1 MSLAEAQGE
10 TPRLERH
17 SGNTLTSLQQRFLH
31 CWLKNHHYAAPVC
44 DRLCAFVITR
54 GAINIVSSVLWV
66 EMIISGAERL
76 DMLLRGANRDTMERR
91 LMDGSPGDDA
101 TNQWPS

>member
-1 MSLAEAQGE
+1 M
-10 TPRLERH
+10 
-17 SGNTLTSLQQRFLH
+17 
-31 CWLKNHHYAAPVC
+31 C
-44 DRLCAFVITR
+44 DQLCVFVITQ

-76 DMLLRGANRDTMERR
+76 DMLLWGANRDTMESM

-101 TNQWPS
+101 TNQ